1 MINQSKI
8 SSEVMKKIASAIESI
23 NTSENIVPNSLKQ
36 TFNFKGRKSVDI
48 SSELLSEL
56 LPKGSKVCDP
66 FFGSGSFLLSG
77 IKSGMYVEGSE
88 LDNYTFSAVRV
99 LLKKIDSGA
108 ISQVLNEIRTAIQK
122 QIMELYETKCCD
134 TINFIDKLHFDPENA
149 EYYNP
154 QVHRDIKD
162 GRNIIMVE
170 KCPICGLKTKK
181 FDDYDKSVVDKSQLI
196 DTSLFPNHNLIVNS
210 RINITS
216 SAGANQYD
224 RNFTNRAKAA
234 LLMIQA
240 EISKIK
246 DNDIREF
253 FQHCLVASL
262 PLARICQY
270 GSGSEYIYQ
279 VMRVQA
285 QEKNVWLIF
294 ESKVA
299 SFLRFKDE
307 FKFAQTDFDKAKM
320 IKLHNKDY
328 HVTFNQ
334 PQYQNYFDAVLTDP
348 PYTDQVPFLERSQL
362 FRDWL
367 MKFYSSDYKLTD
379 VMLKNEVVV
388 TNAPSRKNKANESQY
403 YSDLDKMFKTFNYI
417 TKPSGYVIMVV
428 KLGKKKYLQ
437 TLGKYINYARKNG
450 FEFASSLGIDKN
462 DPSLRKQAAFK
473 NTIAK
478 EIMLVFC
485 KIEETYRYLFID
497 DDNYEKEVV
506 KFVYDKLKSK
516 ASGIQISS
524 LVFELTK
531 KIASKYAKNVSS
543 EDQGKISG
551 IIKSNFSV
559 SDNSVVT
566 IDPEKLY
573 LELEETSD
581 LFTKLLDI
589 IPVIIKKFDPI
600 KGFTLDD
607 LYYEIYI
614 NLLLGNDNVF
624 SKLISQE
631 RYEAQIKSLINNY
644 CDSNEQK
651 YFLKKYKSVANS
663 NAIDVS
669 TMDGYEFEEL
679 IKRLLLKLGY
689 HDVNRIG
696 GACDRGVDLT
706 AKKQT
711 PSGAKGFIFQCK
723 RWIGNV
729 GSTPIQRLHSMKVQ
743 MNPSF
748 NEAVCITT
756 SNYTTHAVSEAA
768 NTGVQLINGYELMK
782 LINEVFPGEYY
793 HGALDLA
800 ITL

>member
-8 SSEVMKKIASAIESI
+8 SSSAIKKIALAIESI
-23 NTSENIVPNSLKQ
+23 NTSENVVPNSLKQ

-48 SSELLSEL
+48 AGELISEL

-88 LDNYTFSAVRV
+88 LDNYTYSAVRV
-99 LLKKIDSGA
+99 LLKKIDANS
-108 ISQVLNEIRTAIQK
+108 ISRVFNEIKNSIQK
-122 QIMELYETKCCD
+122 QIMALYETRCCD
-134 TINFIDKLHFDPENA
+134 TINFIDKLHFDPENS

-154 QVHRDIKD
+154 LTHRDIKD

-170 KCPICGLKTKK
+170 KCPICGSKTKK
-181 FDDYDKSVVDKSQLI
+181 FDDYDKSVIEKCQQI
-196 DTSLFPNHNLIVNS
+196 DTSHFPKHNLIVNS

-224 RNFTNRAKAA
+224 RNFTNRAKAT
-234 LLMIQA
+234 LLLIQS
-240 EISKIK
+240 EISKIDDVNLK
-246 DNDIREF
+246 EF

-299 SFLRFKDE
+299 SFLKFKDE
-307 FKFAQTDFDKAKM
+307 FKFAQFDFDNNKQ

-328 HVTFNQ
+328 HKTFNQ
-334 PQYQNYFDAVLTDP
+334 PHYQGYFDAILTDP

-367 MKFYSSDYKLTD
+367 VNFYSNEYKLND
-379 VMLKNEVVV
+379 AMLEDEVVV
-388 TNAPSRKNKANESQY
+388 TNAPSRRNKGNESQY
-403 YSDLDKMFKTFNYI
+403 YTDLDKMFKTFNYI
-417 TKPSGYVIMVV
+417 TKPNGYVIMVV

-485 KIEETYRYLFID
+485 KVDESQSYLFID

-506 KFVYDKLKSK
+506 KFVYEKLKARS
-516 ASGIQISS
+516 SGTQITS
-524 LVFELTK
+524 LVLDISK
-531 KIASKYAKNVSS
+531 KITSKYAKNVSL
-543 EDQGKISG
+543 EDQVKISN
-551 IIKSNFSV
+551 IIKNNFSI

-589 IPVIIKKFDPI
+589 IPIIIKKFDPI

-614 NLLLGNDNVF
+614 KLLLGNDNVF

-631 RYEAQIKSLINNY
+631 RYEAQIRSLVNNY

-651 YFLKKYKSVANS
+651 YFLKQFKSVTNS
-663 NAIDVS
+663 SSIDVS

-689 HDVNRIG
+689 QDVNRIG

-706 AKKQT
+706 AKMQT
-711 PSGAKGFIFQCK
+711 NDGIKGFIFQCK

-729 GSTPIQRLHSMKVQ
+729 GGTPIQRLHSMKIQ
-743 MNPSF
+743 MQPSF
-748 NEAVCITT
+748 SEAVCITT
-756 SNYTTHAVSEAA
+756 SNYTAHAISEAK
-768 NTGVQLINGYELMK
+768 NTGVQIINGYDLMK
-782 LINEVFPGEYY
+782 LINDVFPGEYY
-793 HGALDLA
+793 HGALDLT
-800 ITL
+800 I